1 MENRYITIATLN
13 KADADVF
20 EKQLQEQEIS
30 CLLTE
35 AKAVR
40 ANEPDGIRVKVREK
54 DRKIAIQLLEEFS
67 LSYGIKEFEHDIFSH
82 EIERILVPVDFSECS
97 KNACQYAIG
106 IAEKLGSEILLL
118 HAYYFPVINSFDLG
132 DGLSVV
138 VNLND
143 TVTEIAEKARA
154 GLHDL
159 YNDLAVQIKQN
170 GLQQVKLN
178 YMLAN
183 GNPINEI
190 LDVYRTYQPNLVVM
204 GMQGKTRAAKEQFG
218 SVAATTI
225 NETKV
230 PVLTIPESSKYR
242 GISRVNIL
250 YATNFDESDYKAI
263 KKLMTLIYLFDVKIN
278 FVHIGRMD
286 QNSINKIE
294 NLKNLFNNLYPGYL
308 FECSIIEHEDI
319 LNTLQKYTTDRSI
332 DIIAMT
338 THKRNFLSGLFY
350 PSMTK
355 KMLFQTDI
363 PMLAFHA

>member
-1 MENRYITIATLN
+1 MESRYVTIATLN
-13 KADADVF
+13 KTDADVF
-20 EKQLQEQEIS
+20 NKQLSDQEIN
-30 CLLTE
+30 CVLTE

-40 ANEPDGIRVKVREK
+40 ANEADGMRVKVREK
-54 DRKIAIQLLEEFS
+54 DRKIAIQLLDEFR
-67 LSYGIKEFEHDIFSH
+67 LTYGIKEFEQDIFSN

-143 TVTEIAEKARA
+143 TVTEIAEKARM
-154 GLHDL
+154 GLQDL
-159 YNDLAVQIKQN
+159 YNELSVQIKQR
-170 GLQQVKLN
+170 GSGQVKLN

-183 GNPINEI
+183 GNPVNEI
-190 LDVYRTYQPNLVVM
+190 IDLYKTYQPDLIVM
-204 GMQGKTRAAKEQFG
+204 GMQGKTRAAKQQFG

-225 NETKV
+225 NDTKV

-278 FVHIGRMD
+278 FVHIGKMD
-286 QNSINKIE
+286 QASISKIE
-294 NLKNLFNNLYPGYL
+294 NLKNLFHNLYPGYL
-308 FECSIIEHEDI
+308 IECSIIEHEDI
-319 LNTLQKYTTDRSI
+319 LNTLQKYITERYI

-338 THKRNFLSGLFY
+338 THKRNFITGLFY